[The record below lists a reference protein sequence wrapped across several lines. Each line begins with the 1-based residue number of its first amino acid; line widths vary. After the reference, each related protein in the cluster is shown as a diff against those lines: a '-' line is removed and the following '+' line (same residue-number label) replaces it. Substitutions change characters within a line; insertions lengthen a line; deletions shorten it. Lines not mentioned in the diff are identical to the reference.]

1 MKKQIILLFLVATTQ
16 LYGQDVVVGRKV
28 IASGGDTKPM
38 GNLFISFTIGEPV
51 AGTVSGDN
59 RIFTQGFQQPD
70 TIKRII
76 PDANEDIPKEQIS
89 AKVFPNPAK
98 DELVVEVDNAT
109 ESDITLKLYNDIG
122 QLLLYKKTKS
132 VKGESIR
139 LDVAQFS
146 NALYILTISQNNK
159 RNFTKQ
165 IVIQK

>member
-1 MKKQIILLFLVATTQ
+1 
-16 LYGQDVVVGRKV
+16 
-28 IASGGDTKPM
+28 M

-51 AGTVSGDN
+51 AGTVSGN
-59 RIFTQGFQQPD
+59 TLILNQGFQQSD
-70 TIKRII
+70 LTIRVATEEI
-76 PDANEDIPKEQIS
+76 PQEQIS

-109 ESDITLKLYNDIG
+109 ESELTLSLYNMSG

-132 VKGESIR
+132 IKSEPIR

-146 NALYILTISQNNK
+146 NAMYLLTISQNNK
-159 RNFTKQ
+159 RDFTKQ